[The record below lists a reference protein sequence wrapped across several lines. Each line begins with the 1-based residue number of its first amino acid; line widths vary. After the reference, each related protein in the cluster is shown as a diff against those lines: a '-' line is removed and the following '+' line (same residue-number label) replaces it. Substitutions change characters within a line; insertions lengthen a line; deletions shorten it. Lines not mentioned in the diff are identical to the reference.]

1 VALVNNTRN
10 GFKERFITDARKLG
24 FKTYERNDKVF
35 IYDRQLC
42 EYLHQFGKAPDK
54 FVPREIKEFPRE
66 ELEIFLNAFLEGD
79 GSKDQRVLYTSSRH
93 LADDFQEIVMK
104 LGKRCRIKERHP
116 RQCFSKKLRRII
128 GSKRPQFELYITK
141 RRHIWWESVQ
151 REVLS
156 YTGKASCIE
165 VPNHTMYVRRS
176 GKPTWCGNTGGALK
190 KALDLVEEP
199 NFYCFNVD
207 DVTFYDPGELFVA
220 QKLKNALLIK
230 KAILPFGA
238 VEFAPDMRVLHF
250 VEKPAI
256 DKYVS
261 CGHYVFN
268 KEQIVP
274 FLPDIGDLEQ
284 TLLKDLATSKLLQA
298 YILKGRWVT
307 INTMKDLLEARK
319 RMTLE

>member
-1 VALVNNTRN
+1 MRECVILAGGRGLRLKGQVDVPKPFLV
-10 GFKERFITDARKLG
+10 
-24 FKTYERNDKVF
+24 
-35 IYDRQLC
+35 
-42 EYLHQFGKAPDK
+42 
-54 FVPREIKEFPRE
+54 IKEETGETLLQAQLKWLAAYDFEHVILATSRE
-66 ELEIFLNAFLEGD
+66 TFKYLRANYSKLLNQSEIDISIEEDA
-79 GSKDQRVLYTSSRH
+79 
-93 LADDFQEIVMK
+93 
-104 LGKRCRIKERHP
+104 LG
-116 RQCFSKKLRRII
+116 
-128 GSKRPQFELYITK
+128 
-141 RRHIWWESVQ
+141 
-151 REVLS
+151 
-156 YTGKASCIE
+156 
-165 VPNHTMYVRRS
+165 
-176 GKPTWCGNTGGALK
+176 TGGALK

-230 KAILPFGA
+230 KAILPFGE